1 MRSLGTNLRTLLWA
15 LILAL
20 AVWVAAVT
28 AADPDEVHTLQNPV
42 KLELVGQDPS
52 LIISGDYPQQV
63 DVTLRAPS
71 SVWERINADP
81 ASVRAILDLSGLSS
95 GQHTVNIQIQVSERP
110 VRLIAASPSSVM
122 LTLEPIANRTLKINL
137 GVSGQ
142 PSIGFQA
149 GSPIIDPLE
158 IKISGA
164 ESLVNKVAQ
173 AHIAVNLDGL
183 RENVDRSLAVEL
195 LDENGQQITN
205 GISLLP
211 ETVHVTIPIS
221 QQGGYRDLAV
231 KVVVHGQVA
240 SGYRLANISVYP
252 PVVTVY
258 SGDPSVVNALP
269 GIVETEPLD
278 LQNANNDINTR
289 LQLNLP
295 AGVSVIGDQT
305 VLIQAGI
312 SPIESSLTLSTEP
325 VDVTGL
331 PADLSAQV
339 LPSTVDVIVSGP
351 LPLLDTLTR
360 QDVHVSVDVTG
371 LTVGTHQLTPKV
383 EILIA
388 DVSVESI
395 LPGTIEVTLSPSN
408 APATPTITPTPT
420 PKP

>member
-81 ASVRAILDLSGLSS
+81 ASVRAILDLSSLSS

-195 LDENGQQITN
+195 LDENGQQLTN

>member
-195 LDENGQQITN
+195 LDENGQQIIN